1 MAGQWKLSF
10 HLPLTFEEGNT
21 CTIIPG
27 WKLSLTK
34 PSFCSSNLL
43 QSEGLALG
51 VFGMLKSLANGLVFD
66 GQIWV
71 LAEYPR
77 WPWNGKTFFS
87 FSCSS
92 RGDGP
97 KIRGIKP
104 NQIQDYGAVSLDRFA
119 GERGWD
125 RTEEPLQSLALKTV
139 RAHADVLLLGYTNTV
154 PPPAPSCIWMA
165 LGTALPRE
173 TLAR

>member
-21 CTIIPG
+21 CTVIPG

-34 PSFCSSNLL
+34 PYFSCSSNLL
-43 QSEGLALG
+43 QSEGLILG
-51 VFGMLKSLANGLVFD
+51 VFGMLKSLASGLVFD

-71 LAEYPR
+71 LAECTW
-77 WPWNGKTFFS
+77 WPWNGKIFFS

-92 RGDGP
+92 RGDLP
-97 KIRGIKP
+97 KVRSIKP
-104 NQIQDYGAVSLDRFA
+104 KQIQVYGAASLDRFA

-125 RTEEPLQSLALKTV
+125 RNRRALAV
-139 RAHADVLLLGYTNTV
+139 ACPGNRESAWQM
-154 PPPAPSCIWMA
+154 PPSWIH
-165 LGTALPRE
+165 
-173 TLAR
+173 